1 MEITRNAKTDVNFS
15 SKVDVRTYLHN
26 WNNKVDIDFTEID
39 GEGIRQEVGITFPLA
54 QARLVVEELT
64 AKIAKFDKE
73 QAEQKAAE
81 EAEQAEADADAEMEK
96 ALEVAEELGVEE
108 IGA

>member
-26 WNNKVDIDFTEID
+26 WNNRVDIDFTEID
-39 GEGIRQEVGITFPLA
+39 GDGVRQELEVTFPLDH
-54 QARLVVEELT
+54 ARLVVEELT
-64 AKIAKFDKE
+64 AKIAKHDKE
-73 QAEQKAAE
+73 QAEKEAEKAAE
-81 EAEQAEADADAEMEK
+81 EEAAEAER
-96 ALEVAEELGVEE
+96 VSEELGVEE

>member
-39 GEGIRQEVGITFPLA
+39 GEGIRQEFEVTFPLA

-64 AKIAKFDKE
+64 AKIAKHDKE
-73 QAEQKAAE
+73 QAEKEAEKAAE
-81 EAEQAEADADAEMEK
+81 EEAAEAER
-96 ALEVAEELGVEE
+96 VSEELGVEE